1 MNERA
6 PRVNNDKQDN
16 FDASRQWPDQLV
28 RVDGV
33 DAFVPAQ
40 NNYVYGNRSLPIARQ
55 REEIIAGFDSGGK
68 IEVLEQST
76 GSGKTTS
83 GPQYFHETDNFDKV
97 IVTEPTIVTT
107 RESRNRVAREMML
120 ATDESHEH
128 IVGLATSRDHNLSPS
143 NRIMFMTHGAAYR
156 YVANNRKPGETLLV
170 MVDEAHERNKQADI
184 LIAECARRGLYL
196 VISSATL
203 DAGHIARRYSTN
215 EHPVPVIT
223 SAERRHSITH
233 ERGADLRDDVVNP
246 AWLASTRLVFLPG
259 KKELD
264 REAGAAWASLV
275 GKSKVVTLH
284 GDQNRSVQSEAI
296 DRYKGNRTVFAT
308 NIAQTGLTVSGNRVT
323 FNPGWDKR
331 PTLNNG
337 VPQLSTQPASK
348 AANDQRAGR
357 AGREGDGTVVFGSRL
372 KDYPALPPIDQ
383 LDEYDKPELLTTRL
397 DSEILQ
403 VALSGDT
410 LGDLPLIDYPEMDEV
425 HRTNARLRKIGAFDE
440 HDRLTETGMRMAGLG
455 IDPMYARMLI
465 ESEKYFDKMPGVRA
479 QIAGLIAA
487 QYRGGFMS
495 SEATDEK
502 WRKVIQGSTNS
513 DPIDKMKLFKWAR
526 NPDRTAEERAAVGIV
541 EQKFEAALE
550 EYEKLCEREG
560 IDSNSI
566 TDAVD
571 YVRIRVLKACILSG
585 ADEVFVRR
593 LTGNNRTETYR
604 DVRGDRRTLRK
615 TNSAANGQI
624 IVGVPWNLQT
634 MKSETLRTEY
644 FINEATAVDRQDLK
658 DFAPHRCTYQINGY
672 DIDRFG
678 NITAKNGLYF
688 DGQYIDDKDRVGVV
702 AGQELKEFIVGRL
715 FAKST
720 SSIKEL
726 PENVRTF
733 CKLLEET
740 RYLEQKTPFELQIEG
755 RLADLRKKLL
765 DDIPNTI
772 TSFAD
777 LDEFLDGYDPLATI
791 DSEMLGE
798 INDHSP
804 DVIGLMIDGEVVDVP
819 IVYSHNQARIRVTR
833 DQLDYLPEVFPELS
847 SHDVFVQIGSRGR
860 LHTLAEARERAL
872 AGGRDAWRGNVRD
885 INTAPS
891 SRRKKDEDPWD
902 GTIVEI
908 QNPDY
913 IPGSP
918 IRRPRRNT

>member
-6 PRVNNDKQDN
+6 PRVKEGKGDN
-16 FDASRQWPDQLV
+16 FDTSRPWPDQLV
-28 RVDGV
+28 RVNGIDT
-33 DAFVPAQ
+33 FRPAES
-40 NNYVYGNRSLPIARQ
+40 NYIYGNRSLPIARQ
-55 REEIIAGFDSGGK
+55 REEMITGFDSGGK

-83 GPQYFHETDNFDKV
+83 APQYFHETDNFDKI

-120 ATDESHEH
+120 ATDETHEH

-156 YVANNRKPGETLLV
+156 YVASNRKPGESLLV

-203 DAGHIARRYSTN
+203 DAGHIAQRYSTD
-215 EHPVPVIT
+215 EYPVPVIT
-223 SAERRHSITH
+223 STERRHSITH
-233 ERGADLRDDVVNP
+233 ERGTDLRDDVVNP

-259 KKELD
+259 KKEID
-264 REAGAAWASLV
+264 REAGATQTRLV

-284 GDQNRSVQSEAI
+284 GSQSRGVQAEAI

-372 KDYPALPPIDQ
+372 KDYPALPPFDQ
-383 LDEYDKPELLTTRL
+383 LEKYDKPELLTTRL

-403 VALSGDT
+403 VALNGDT
-410 LGDLPLIDYPEMDEV
+410 LYDLPLIDHPEIDEV
-425 HRTNARLRKIGAFDE
+425 NRGYVRLRKIGAFDE
-440 HDRLTETGMRMAGLG
+440 HNRLTETGVRMAGLG
-455 IDPMYARMLI
+455 VHPMYARMLV
-465 ESEKYFDKMPGVRA
+465 ESEKYSDQMPEVRA
-479 QIAGLIAA
+479 HMAGLIAA
-487 QYRGGFMS
+487 QYRDGFMS
-495 SEATDEK
+495 SEITDEK

-526 NPDRTAEERAAVGIV
+526 NPDRKAEERAAMGIV
-541 EQKFEAALE
+541 EQKFQAALE
-550 EYEKLCEREG
+550 EYEKLCEREA
-560 IDSNSI
+560 IDPNAI
-566 TDAVD
+566 VGTVGYAQ
-571 YVRIRVLKACILSG
+571 IKALKACIISG

-593 LTGNNRTETYR
+593 PTGNSRTETYR
-604 DVRGDRRTLRK
+604 DIRGDRRTLRK
-615 TNSAANGQI
+615 TNSAANSQI
-624 IVGVPWNLQT
+624 ILGAPWNLQT
-634 MKSETLRTEY
+634 MKSQTLRTEY

-658 DFAPHRCTYQINGY
+658 EYAPHRCTYQINGY

-688 DGQYIDDKDRVGVV
+688 DGLYIDDKDRASVV
-702 AGQELKEFIVGRL
+702 ASQELKEFIVGRL
-715 FAKST
+715 FEKAT
-720 SSIKEL
+720 SSINEL
-726 PENVRTF
+726 PENVRMF

-740 RYLEQKTPFELQIEG
+740 RYLEQKTAFELQIEG

-765 DDIPNTI
+765 DDVPDTI

-777 LDEFLDGYDPLATI
+777 LDEFLEGYNPLETI
-791 DSEMLGE
+791 DSETIGE

-804 DVIGLMIDGEVVDVP
+804 DTVALVIEGEVVDMP

-833 DQLDYLPEVFPELS
+833 DQLDHLPEVFPELS
-847 SHDVFVQIGSRGR
+847 THDVLVQIGSRGR

-872 AGGRDAWRGNVRD
+872 AGSRDAWRGNVRD
-885 INTAPS
+885 IDTAPS

-913 IPGSP
+913 VPGSS
-918 IRRPRRNT
+918 IRRAKRNV